1 MSEMPIGRTAM
12 VLGGT
17 RSGKSRVALDLGR
30 ATPGRRAFVA
40 TCRVQPGDAEMA
52 ARVSAHRER
61 RDASWKTIEE
71 PLDLGERVDALAREY
86 DVIVADCLT
95 LWLFN
100 LIEREEGDAGI
111 ARRLDRLTA
120 SIAAS
125 RARVIVVSNEVGM
138 GIIPPTHL
146 GRLFRDW
153 QGLVNQAVAE
163 AVSDVYLVTAG
174 LARRLKP
181 IGVS

>member
-1 MSEMPIGRTAM
+1 MSAPGRTAL

-17 RSGKSRVALDLGR
+17 RSGKSRVALELGR

-40 TCRVQPGDAEMA
+40 TCRVDPGDAEMA
-52 ARVSAHRER
+52 ARVSAHRAR
-61 RDASWKTIEE
+61 RDGEWATIEE
-71 PLDLGERVDALAREY
+71 PLDLGERVEELSREY
-86 DVIVADCLT
+86 DAIVVDCLT
-95 LWLFN
+95 LWLSN
-100 LIEREEGDAGI
+100 LLERQEGDAGI
-111 ARRLDRLTA
+111 DRRLDRLTA
-120 SIAAS
+120 SIAVS

-138 GIIPPTHL
+138 GIVPPTPL

-163 AVSDVYLVTAG
+163 AVNDVYLVTAG

>member
-1 MSEMPIGRTAM
+1 MSETSLGRTAL
-12 VLGGT
+12 VLGGA
-17 RSGKSRVALDLGR
+17 RSGKSRVALEMGR
-30 ATPGRRAFVA
+30 ATSGRRAFVA
-40 TCRVQPGDAEMA
+40 TCRVDLGDAEMA
-52 ARVSAHRER
+52 ERVSAHRER
-61 RDASWKTIEE
+61 RAASWETIEE
-71 PLDLGERVDALAREY
+71 PLDLGECVDALSRTH

-95 LWLFN
+95 LWLSN

-111 ARRLDRLTA
+111 ARRLDCLTA

-138 GIIPPTHL
+138 GIVPAAHL
-146 GRLFRDW
+146 GRRFRDW

-163 AVSDVYLVTAG
+163 AVNDVYIVTAG

>member
-1 MSEMPIGRTAM
+1 MPIGRTAL

-17 RSGKSRVALDLGR
+17 RSGKSRVALELGR
-30 ATPGRRAFVA
+30 ATAGRRAFVA
-40 TCRVQPGDAEMA
+40 TCRVEPGDAEMA

-61 RDASWKTIEE
+61 RDASWSTIEE
-71 PLDLGERVDALAREY
+71 PTDLGERVDALSREY
-86 DVIVADCLT
+86 DVIVVDCLT
-95 LWLFN
+95 LWVSN
-100 LIEREEGDAGI
+100 LLEREEGDAGI

-125 RARVIVVSNEVGM
+125 RSRVIVVSNEVGM
-138 GIIPPTHL
+138 GIVPPTHL

-163 AVSDVYLVTAG
+163 AVNDVYLVTAG
-174 LARRLKP
+174 LTRRLKP